1 MSMLQENGT
10 GSRIAWQ
17 GDVTNARDRTGTYRV
32 ILTGN
37 EHRRPVAVE
46 KRLINAMGD
55 ESWSPVG
62 GCSRAVTAAMAL
74 ALAEKGGAS

>member
-1 MSMLQENGT
+1 MATVHTNGN

-17 GDVTNARDRTGTYRV
+17 GDVANARDRTGTYRV

-37 EHRRPVAVE
+37 GHRRPVAVE

-55 ESWSPVG
+55 ESWIPVG

-74 ALAEKGGAS
+74 ALLEGVAS